1 MGLLTDLLGATGL
14 NENRKEI
21 YLEESGQEPQGTAQE
36 AIQKQLQTLDRAA
49 RGIPL
54 EAGQKAAVDI
64 TERMKK
70 AARNGETKVTYD
82 QPSLDDIL
90 GSIFGEKTVPKVEQ
104 HNGVED
110 VFGDIL
116 GEIGKELSNKGAKTK
131 RDGRVMS
138 IDLSD
143 IMDSLK

>member
-14 NENRKEI
+14 NENKKEI
-21 YLEESGQEPQGTAQE
+21 YLEDSGQKPEGTAQE
-36 AIQKQLQTLDRAA
+36 AIQKQLETLDRAA

-54 EAGQKAAVDI
+54 EAGHKAAVDI
-64 TERMKK
+64 TERMKE
-70 AARNGETKVTYD
+70 AARKGETQVTYE
-82 QPSLDDIL
+82 QPNLDDIL
-90 GSIFGEKTVPKVEQ
+90 GSIFGKKVAPKVEQ
-104 HNGVED
+104 HSGVED

-131 RDGRVMS
+131 RNGKVMS

-143 IMDSLK
+143 IMDSLR